1 MYVPTKY
8 SHDVAISFYPRFCPK
23 NCERKNWGFLLR
35 EQVKVANVVHE
46 LKAPLFSL
54 YKIQVTLYLQIS
66 NQNCFLIS
74 SNEYQKPCI
83 FCVLYIVIIRSCILY
98 VIVWILCVRREGRT
112 KKKIGY
118 SDIPPP
124 PTTSARK

>member
-46 LKAPLFSL
+46 LKGAPFFS
-54 YKIQVTLYLQIS
+54 IE
-66 NQNCFLIS
+66 NS
-74 SNEYQKPCI
+74 SNL
-83 FCVLYIVIIRSCILY
+83 VLTYTSVII
-98 VIVWILCVRREGRT
+98 IVL
-112 KKKIGY
+112 
-118 SDIPPP
+118 
-124 PTTSARK
+124 

>member
-54 YKIQVTLYLQIS
+54 KKIQVTLYLLTYISVIQI
-66 NQNCFLIS
+66 
-74 SNEYQKPCI
+74 
-83 FCVLYIVIIRSCILY
+83 VV
-98 VIVWILCVRREGRT
+98 
-112 KKKIGY
+112 
-118 SDIPPP
+118 
-124 PTTSARK
+124 